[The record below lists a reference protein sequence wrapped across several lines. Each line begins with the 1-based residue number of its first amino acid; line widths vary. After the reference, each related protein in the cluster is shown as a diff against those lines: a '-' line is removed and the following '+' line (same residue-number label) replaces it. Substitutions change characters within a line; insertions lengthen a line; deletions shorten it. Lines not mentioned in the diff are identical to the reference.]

1 MVDWKRK
8 DRVGKVIQSEG
19 LVAAAE
25 FVLSMLA
32 QSKIGLVG
40 AILMTLI
47 FAGIRMNHTRLAVG
61 AAVVFAILM
70 SQA

>member
-1 MVDWKRK
+1 
-8 DRVGKVIQSEG
+8 
-19 LVAAAE
+19 
-25 FVLSMLA
+25 MLA

-40 AILMTLI
+40 AILMALI